1 MTLLDLGGKIRVGG
15 TPMELSARSRFLQP
29 GLPQLYV
36 FLSFHCKRLSWEA
49 AKKECRGLSAP
60 SSPGLMYPQGALH
73 VLRGYQPRRSGAL
86 TQNKLLGTF
95 SCRKH
100 TVRKIE
106 PLG

>member
-1 MTLLDLGGKIRVGG
+1 
-15 TPMELSARSRFLQP
+15 MELSARSRFLQP

-36 FLSFHCKRLSWEA
+36 FLSFHSILCKCLSWEA
-49 AKKECRGLSAP
+49 DKKECRGLSAP
-60 SSPGLMYPQGALH
+60 ASPGLMYPQGALS